1 MFPERI
7 FPEKYTIIKEKF
19 MEKVRQLEFFMT
31 IEDEDLFC
39 KTLRDDIP
47 NVYFLDVAA
56 SKEGCINKRL
66 FLSVT
71 ESESS
76 IFSIVNFDMIDKDT
90 LSRSYKKYDEYYHFL
105 QTGRAQIQFLRSKP
119 DTRELQNLQNGRLSD
134 SYYTENEEEK
144 KWKSIVYRILKKMGN
159 KVYWCYSTPEGC
171 FEIKTKAENG
181 LVALPN
187 ALKKYNGKTGFMTHG
202 KAKFVGEGISI
213 QDLCLP

>member
-1 MFPERI
+1 
-7 FPEKYTIIKEKF
+7 
-19 MEKVRQLEFFMT
+19 MEKTRQLEFFMT
-31 IEDEDLFC
+31 IEDEYLFC
-39 KTLRDDIP
+39 KTLKDNIP
-47 NVYFLDVAA
+47 NIYFLDVVA
-56 SKEGCINKRL
+56 SKEGCIDKRL

-76 IFSIVNFDMIDKDT
+76 IFSIVNFDMIDKDA
-90 LSRSYKKYDEYYHFL
+90 LSKNYKKYDEYYHFF
-105 QTGRAQIQFLRSKP
+105 QMGRAQIQFLRSKP
-119 DTRELQNLQNGRLSD
+119 DTHELQNLQNGRLSD

-144 KWKSIVYRILKKMGN
+144 KWKNVVYSILKKMGN

-181 LVALPN
+181 LLALPN

-213 QDLCLP
+213 QDICLA